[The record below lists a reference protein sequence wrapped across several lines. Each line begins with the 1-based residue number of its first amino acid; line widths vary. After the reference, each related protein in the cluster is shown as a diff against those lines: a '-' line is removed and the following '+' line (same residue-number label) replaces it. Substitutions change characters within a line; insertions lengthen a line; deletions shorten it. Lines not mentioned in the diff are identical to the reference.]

1 MAGEICPYGRAS
13 FTRTIV
19 TNTTDLNSSCDQI
32 TAVDLGFVEL
42 SWLQMAILGVIQGIT
57 ELLPISSTAHLRVIP
72 GILGW
77 RDPGSAFSAAMQ
89 LASFMAVIVYFR
101 KDIGSLGSSTLRAV
115 ASRDFKSNDFRVVLG
130 ILLGTIPLVIAGLL
144 LRSVLNGCHSPMRG
158 LLVVGVASIAMAAL
172 LGIAEKWARHRRTFA
187 EITLRDG
194 IIVGIAQT
202 FALIPGVSRSGA
214 TLTAALFC
222 GMQRETAARFSFL
235 LGLPAITLAGLY
247 ELRVLFKAGLSSDG
261 WITLLVGLLF
271 ASVTAFIAIYG
282 LLHYLE
288 RRSTWIFV
296 WYRLI
301 FGVCI
306 VLAVVGGYLHN

>member
-1 MAGEICPYGRAS
+1 
-13 FTRTIV
+13 V
-19 TNTTDLNSSCDQI
+19 TNTSGFNSSCDQV
-32 TAVDLGFVEL
+32 TSVDLGFVEL
-42 SWLQMAILGVIQGIT
+42 SWLQMAVLGVIQGIT

-89 LASFMAVIVYFR
+89 LASFAAVIVYFR
-101 KDIGSLGSSTLRAV
+101 KDIGSLGNATLRAV
-115 ASRDFKSNDFRVVLG
+115 GSRNFKSHDFRVVLG
-130 ILLGTIPLVIAGLL
+130 ILLGTVPLVIAGLL

-158 LLVVGVASIAMAAL
+158 LLVIGVASIVMAVL
-172 LGIAEKWARHRRTFA
+172 LGIAEKWARHRRAFG

-214 TLTAALFC
+214 TLTAGLFC

-235 LGLPAITLAGLY
+235 LGLPAITLAGLF

-261 WITLLVGLLF
+261 WITLLIGLLF

-282 LLHYLE
+282 LLRYLE

-296 WYRLI
+296 WYRLA
-301 FGVCI
+301 FGLAI
-306 VLAVVGGYLHN
+306 VVAVAMGYLHN

>member
-1 MAGEICPYGRAS
+1 MS
-13 FTRTIV
+13 SS
-19 TNTTDLNSSCDQI
+19 TDMQASCDQV

-42 SWLQMAILGVIQGIT
+42 TWLQMAVLGIIQGIT

-89 LASFMAVIVYFR
+89 LASFAAVVVYFR
-101 KDIGSLGSSTLRAV
+101 RDIGSLGSATVRAIS
-115 ASRDFKSNDFRVVLG
+115 SRNYGSQDFRVVLG
-130 ILLGTIPLVIAGLL
+130 IVLGTIPLVIAGAL
-144 LRSVLNGCHSPMRG
+144 LRPLLNGCHSPLRG
-158 LLVVGVASIAMAAL
+158 LLVVGAASISMSVL
-172 LGIAEKWARHRRTFA
+172 LGMAEKWARHRRSFG

-194 IIVGIAQT
+194 LIVGVAQA

-214 TLTAALFC
+214 TLTAGLFC
-222 GMQRETAARFSFL
+222 GMERETAARFSFL
-235 LGLPAITLAGLY
+235 LGLPAVTLAGLY
-247 ELRVLFKAGLSSDG
+247 EIRVLLKAGLSSDG

-282 LLHYLE
+282 LLRYLE
-288 RRSTWIFV
+288 KRSTWIFV

-301 FGVCI
+301 FGVGI
-306 VLAVVGGYLHN
+306 VLAVLGGYLHN